1 MATISIRANTVRP
14 SVNRRSDD
22 TAFGAGTFSWQE
34 PVHSWKAGPGLN
46 GIMTV
51 ENLLLHNL
59 FFTAREEQAQ
69 GNYRNA
75 HDVLFKMHAELL
87 NNGIPTPGE
96 MKHNL
101 MILHSY
107 ILARLHVK
115 RQEQFNYRTGTG
127 LLNEAQLLMSS
138 QL

>member
-1 MATISIRANTVRP
+1 MILILFCTAICFSI
-14 SVNRRSDD
+14 
-22 TAFGAGTFSWQE
+22 
-34 PVHSWKAGPGLN
+34 
-46 GIMTV
+46 
-51 ENLLLHNL
+51 
-59 FFTAREEQAQ
+59 TAREEQAQ

-87 NNGIPTPGE
+87 SNGIPIPGE

-115 RQEQFNYRTGTG
+115 RQEQINYRTVTATSGDFNNISTISIVSPRNG
-127 LLNEAQLLMSS
+127 MYLK
-138 QL
+138 